1 MIIQGTQEDGARN
14 RNRTGTTL
22 RPRDFKSLVS
32 TYFTIRAEAGN
43 YTCLEMEKRESAKAL
58 SLDCGAGEESRT
70 LDLYLG
76 KVSLYQL
83 SYSRKTLEARAGVE
97 PTYTDLQSS

>member
-1 MIIQGTQEDGARN
+1 MRS
-14 RNRTGTTL
+14 
-22 RPRDFKSLVS
+22 RDFKSLVS
-32 TYFTIRAEAGN
+32 TYFTIRAEGEH
-43 YTCLEMEKRESAKAL
+43 YTHVTRTPHGLGEASKEKGKVHYAL
-58 SLDCGAGEESRT
+58 SLCFGAGEESRT

-97 PTYTDLQSS
+97 PTYTDLQSGA